1 MSSISL
7 PGTMGGLESAH
18 DPKRSGLW
26 WRWWE
31 RRGQGS
37 RVVIDAH
44 PLTKR
49 MDPRQG
55 ATPAN
60 ALSPDPEQE
69 RFLAR
74 LRCAGL

>member
-7 PGTMGGLESAH
+7 PVIMGGLESAH
-18 DPKRSGLW
+18 DSKRGGLW
-26 WRWWE
+26 WRWGE

-37 RVVIDAH
+37 RVAIDAR
-44 PLTKR
+44 PLTPR
-49 MDPRQG
+49 VDPVQC
-55 ATPAN
+55 AAPAH